1 MKRTLS
7 RNGITILISSLLMSL
22 LVFGALAQ
30 SGGRPT
36 PTPEKKINI
45 EDTIAR
51 RDGKNKVTLKPEF
64 EAAKRSD
71 NSAVAR
77 KKTVGTKQQPGGIG
91 GSFDCSC
98 TKANGSCKLIIAGNS
113 VSCTAAAGDCG
124 CDLQIITK

>member
-1 MKRTLS
+1 MTLTL
-7 RNGITILISSLLMSL
+7 RLNVITILISSLLMSL
-22 LVFGALAQ
+22 MVFWAQAQ
-30 SGGRPT
+30 SGGKPT
-36 PTPEKKINI
+36 PTPEKRINI

-77 KKTVGTKQQPGGIG
+77 KKSVGTKIQPGGIG

-98 TKANGSCKLIIAGNS
+98 TKANGTCKLIIAGNS
-113 VSCTAAAGDCG
+113 VTCTAASGDCA
-124 CDLQIITK
+124 CDLQIVTK